1 MRIKMPAVQMPEL
14 KPKFEGETMNMLKWI
29 LGIVLL
35 GAVVA
40 LMIVFWPT
48 IMQTCQRYISRCGIR
63 ESDELEEV
71 PKAA

>member
-1 MRIKMPAVQMPEL
+1 
-14 KPKFEGETMNMLKWI
+14 MLKWI